1 MLIKQE
7 DISVSVLAVL
17 ACWCLGIL
25 KDFSLEHRRVVNCLG
40 MGFLV
45 ISTLE
50 GRGELAHYLITLA
63 INTSLP
69 LLF

>member
-17 ACWCLGIL
+17 LCWCLGIL
-25 KDFSLEHRRVVNCLG
+25 KDFSLERRQVVDYLG

-45 ISTLE
+45 ISMLE
-50 GRGELAHYLITLA
+50 ERRELVHYLITLA